1 MSILVAGE
9 GLVFHYRL
17 INRNRA
23 AGCGAGK
30 RRQLLTLGKARWVTG
45 NSAAII
51 RYFYRLPT
59 DCYSV
64 EPKRDGR

>member
-30 RRQLLTLGKARWVTG
+30 RRQLLILAGLHSVRI
-45 NSAAII
+45 AAWSEAIM
-51 RYFYRLPT
+51 
-59 DCYSV
+59 
-64 EPKRDGR
+64 